1 MKLNCKAG
9 DLAVVVRG
17 VNLGRIVDVQ
27 RQSVYGEGWWLVKVV
42 GAPVIGSL
50 GSSKRLMS
58 IGSIEDS
65 RLKPIR
71 DQPGNEQFV
80 VEARKSLSRSKPAT
94 TKGDTIT
101 ERGELA

>member
-17 VNLGRIVDVQ
+17 GNLGRIVDVQ

-71 DQPGNEQFV
+71 DQPGQDETLTWAGKPSEIKTP
-80 VEARKSLSRSKPAT
+80 EAA
-94 TKGDTIT
+94 
-101 ERGELA
+101 